1 MMSRVSYSF
10 FLWLTFA
17 TIQGAVAQ
25 EAVTDDSFWRADLA
39 AARVE
44 AKAAGKPLFV
54 IFRCER

>member
-1 MMSRVSYSF
+1 MMSRVSYSV
-10 FLWLTFA
+10 FLWLTLA
-17 TIQGAVAQ
+17 TIHGAVAQ
-25 EAVTDDSFWRADLA
+25 EAGSDDSFWRDDLA